1 MTAAQIL
8 LSLSDDL
15 GTAVPT
21 ELSQALE
28 VVEDVLT
35 EGTRSQVELVERA
48 ATSTL
53 RAGGKRIRPALT
65 LVSALA
71 CRPDADIARIATL
84 GACLEMVHMATLMHD
99 DVIDGSAT
107 RRGRPTA
114 GVLVGTEAAVLSGDV
129 LLAKAMNILARD
141 GDIEVIRLVSSAV
154 VALAEGEIL
163 EIQVRGRF
171 DLAEHELDHVVE
183 MKTAALLRAC
193 CQVGAFVT
201 SAPAE
206 HFDALSE
213 YGACVGRAFQ
223 AIDDILD
230 YVGDP
235 ARTGKAVGQ
244 DFREGQATMPL
255 LLYREKASADHV
267 AWAEQRFGKDPSE
280 QDVGKIVDLM
290 VSSGCIEAARR
301 RADAELDRAL
311 AALGLLPES
320 PYRNL
325 LQTMALAL
333 VRREG

>member
-15 GTAVPT
+15 GAAVPT
-21 ELSQALE
+21 ELSQALDL
-28 VVEDVLT
+28 VEDVLT
-35 EGTRSQVELVERA
+35 EGTRSRVELVETA

-71 CRPDADIARIATL
+71 CRTDADIARTATL

-129 LLAKAMNILARD
+129 LLAKAMNILALD

-171 DLAEHELDHVVE
+171 DLAEHELDQVVE

-193 CQVGAFVT
+193 CQIGALVT
-201 SAPAE
+201 SAPAR

-213 YGACVGRAFQ
+213 FGACVGRAFQ

-230 YVGDP
+230 YVGNP

-255 LLYREKASADHV
+255 LLYREKASAEHV

-280 QDVGKIVDLM
+280 QDFGQIVDLM
-290 VSSGCIEAARR
+290 VSSGCIEEARR

-325 LQTMALAL
+325 LETMALAL